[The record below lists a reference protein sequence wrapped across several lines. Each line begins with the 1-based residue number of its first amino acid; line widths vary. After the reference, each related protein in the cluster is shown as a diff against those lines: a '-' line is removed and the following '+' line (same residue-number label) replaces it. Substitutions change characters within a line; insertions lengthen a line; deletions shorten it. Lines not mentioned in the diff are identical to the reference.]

1 MAEKKVIPGVDY
13 IKEEIKR
20 GLSGAYFFYGE
31 EDFMKQ
37 YYLHEAEKAI
47 IGDRTSLNFIRLTS
61 DEFTPGALEEAL
73 GSAVIYDFM
82 SIADGETSTSLG
94 AERLVELYEV
104 DFKSLKPSDLAATC
118 KLLKDK
124 IESDTVVII
133 YSTSSELPEDSK
145 VHQTIIKELSKVSK
159 PVRFPSESDAKLC
172 SWLIK
177 IAAKSKV
184 TLTPELSHLIIERVG
199 HSMLMLKNEIDKL
212 ISYVLSQNRSEI
224 SRDDVMKITAANKEI
239 SPFDFANALMRR
251 DAKSAF
257 YILFDMKNR
266 GEEPII
272 ILSTV
277 SRVVGDLILV
287 RGCMDAGMTRAEAAS
302 ACSMHEYKV
311 KLYMEQLKNVSTQ
324 SLFKIAESTS
334 RADLQLKSSPVDSYT
349 VLERLI
355 CDLVSVA
362 RG

>member
-1 MAEKKVIPGVDY
+1 MAEKKVVPGVDY
-13 IKEEIKR
+13 IKEELRK

-47 IGDRTSLNFIRLTS
+47 IGDRTSLNFIRLTG

-73 GSAVIYDFM
+73 GSAVIYDF
-82 SIADGETSTSLG
+82 ISLPDDEALASSG
-94 AERLVELYEV
+94 VKRLVELYEV
-104 DFKSLKPSDLAATC
+104 DFKSLKPSDFTATC

-124 IESDTVVII
+124 IEADTVVII
-133 YSTSSELPEDSK
+133 YSTTGELPEDSK
-145 VHQTIIKELSKVSK
+145 PHQTIIKELSKVSK
-159 PVRFPSESDAKLC
+159 PVRFPIESDAKLC

-184 TLTPELSHLIIERVG
+184 TLSPELARLMIERVG
-199 HSMLMLKNEIDKL
+199 HSMLMLKNEIEKL
-212 ISYVLSQNRSEI
+212 ISYVLSQTRNEI
-224 SRDDVMKITAANKEI
+224 SHDDVMKITAANKEI

-251 DAKSAF
+251 DAKIAF
-257 YILFDMKNR
+257 YILSDMKNR
-266 GEEPII
+266 GEEPIY
-272 ILSTV
+272 ILSAV

-334 RADLQLKSSPVDSYT
+334 RADLQLKSSTVDSYT

-362 RG
+362 RS